1 MGTQEAY
8 KWAGVDRRGL
18 GTAGAGDSHVE
29 EIAQDIVPAVRTFP
43 PGGAA
48 CAEQGWALNALKV

>member
-29 EIAQDIVPAVRTFP
+29 EIAQDIVSAVRTFP

-48 CAEQGWALNALKV
+48 CAEQGWS